1 MTSLL
6 NIQVDEK
13 TVSET
18 QKEITAILIFKEN
31 PYFTNSEIRVTVKL
45 DNDMP
50 KSSTASQIQWKDGK
64 NLTIKTVSKSQKN
77 KKTGAKRQ
85 VTKEVKCKS
94 FFGLFKDFT
103 DKDAEESYKRR
114 RSSRTSSCST
124 TPSSSSSTWFPSPW
138 STTSASWK
146 WKTQKATKSSRTR
159 MKKKT
164 RRRVAADYL
173 EPAKAHH
180 KPAAGAGADGKEEC
194 KKQ

>member
-18 QKEITAILIFKEN
+18 QKEITAILNFKEN

-103 DKDAEESYKRR
+103 DKDAEESYNEEEEEQPNIFLLNDTLEQLLDVVPFSLEYYLGVVEVEDAEGDEEFEDEDEEEDK
-114 RSSRTSSCST
+114 
-124 TPSSSSSTWFPSPW
+124 
-138 STTSASWK
+138 K
-146 WKTQKATKSSRTR
+146 KSSR
-159 MKKKT
+159 
-164 RRRVAADYL
+164 
-173 EPAKAHH
+173 
-180 KPAAGAGADGKEEC
+180 
-194 KKQ
+194 

>member
-103 DKDAEESYKRR
+103 DKDAEESYNEEEEEQPNIFLLNDTLEQLLDVVPF
-114 RSSRTSSCST
+114 SLEY
-124 TPSSSSSTWFPSPW
+124 
-138 STTSASWK
+138 
-146 WKTQKATKSSRTR
+146 
-159 MKKKT
+159 
-164 RRRVAADYL
+164 YL
-173 EPAKAHH
+173 GVVEVEDAE
-180 KPAAGAGADGKEEC
+180 GDEEFEDEDEEDLG
-194 KKQ
+194 